1 MRAAEHLAV
10 TGRGMTLIEVLVALA
25 IVAITLAAG
34 IKAAGGLTVNAQR
47 MDDLLVAQWCAEN
60 QLSALK
66 LGKMYPPV
74 GDSDFACVQL
84 GRQLPGK
91 LVRLGHVDAGLLAVQ
106 PLAGAPDR
114 ETLVVQQ
121 IADAAD
127 HQHLMVLV
135 IAPIAAPLH
144 GTQLRELLLPI
155 AQNMGLDATQLRDLT
170 NREVALGRDG
180 RKRGAHGLWIQTEQ
194 PTSVLQTRTDRQ
206 PSATFWSQ
214 KAHKFTRQRPSG
226 SAP

>member
-91 LVRLGHVDAGLLAVQ
+91 LVVRPTPNINFRRVDAQVLDEQQQ
-106 PLAGAPDR
+106 PIVRLS
-114 ETLVVQQ
+114 T
-121 IADAAD
+121 
-127 HQHLMVLV
+127 VLS
-135 IAPIAAPLH
+135 
-144 GTQLRELLLPI
+144 R
-155 AQNMGLDATQLRDLT
+155 
-170 NREVALGRDG
+170 
-180 RKRGAHGLWIQTEQ
+180 
-194 PTSVLQTRTDRQ
+194 
-206 PSATFWSQ
+206 F
-214 KAHKFTRQRPSG
+214 
-226 SAP
+226 